1 MSFFKKML
9 QSVLNEEDGNKELI
23 TEKSFV
29 EPKKANTK
37 IIINRLKK
45 GSNGIP
51 DDEYEEYDKMIEQL
65 LKSAND
71 LLSKEDDD
79 DDDSNYRDKDKEAK
93 KKYIKKMKKMSL
105 IEIKKKTNKD
115 SNKGDSGKKS
125 GSKTGGTKQSGDWGL
140 RTSERNLH
148 REIGGLE
155 RDYKKE
161 LLFEL
166 QMRSNMRR
174 NLRRTLEA
182 LRTVLRRRLRR
193 MHINRGFFMRFHR
206 SRINLKNLRKKLRK
220 IGCILQTRNINKIKN
235 IKISKIIAINKRI
248 KKAKKIARQKR
259 MMYYRAVEENKKK
272 YLEEYKKAQK
282 NVVKQQK
289 ASRHMG
295 VSM

>member
-37 IIINRLKK
+37 IIIDRLKK

-51 DDEYEEYDKMIEQL
+51 DDEYEEYDKMIDQL
-65 LKSAND
+65 LKSVDN
-71 LLSKEDDD
+71 LLLEEEDDN
-79 DDDSNYRDKDKEAK
+79 DSNYRDKDKEAREN
-93 KKYIKKMKKMSL
+93 YIKKMKKISL
-105 IEIKKKTNKD
+105 IKIKKKSDKD

-125 GSKTGGTKQSGDWGL
+125 GSKTGGPKESGDWGL

-148 REIGGLE
+148 REIGGME

-161 LLFEL
+161 LFLEL

-206 SRINLKNLRKKLRK
+206 TRMNLKILKKRLKK

-248 KKAKKIARQKR
+248 KKARKTARQKR

-272 YLEEYKKAQK
+272 YLEDYKKAQK

-289 ASRHMG
+289 ASRNIG
-295 VSM
+295 ISM